1 VLLLR
6 VAATVLLA
14 DVTYRCVERPVRTLG
29 LRDSVRGGV
38 RRLSRVVVGQAPV
51 GARLATAALVTT
63 ALVAGGVL
71 ALGPKA
77 TLSGAEKALAAERGG
92 RDLPLRPTPSEPRI
106 LPVGGASNVA
116 AQSSSVPPPVAR
128 KPVGKHRAAHHG
140 GPPAISAFGDSVML
154 GARLW
159 LEQRF
164 PGGTLDAIEG
174 RQPGPILLDI
184 EHDAAHGELNPLVV
198 IGVGDNGLI
207 DPAGL
212 RTALNCLRHVRRVIV
227 VNNRVG
233 RPWEGP
239 NNHTIAT
246 VVPQFR
252 NATVLDWHRLSAAHP
267 SWFYDDGIHL
277 TPEGAANYS
286 RLIVSA
292 AASLATKRSR

>member
-1 VLLLR
+1 V
-6 VAATVLLA
+6 TVLLA

-71 ALGPKA
+71 ALGPRA

-92 RDLPLRPTPSEPRI
+92 RDLPLRPTVTQPRI
-106 LPVGGASNVA
+106 VPVGASNVA
-116 AQSSSVPPPVAR
+116 AQSSTAPPRIAPRPIAV
-128 KPVGKHRAAHHG
+128 HRVTRRG
-140 GPPAISAFGDSVML
+140 GLSAISAFGDSVML
-154 GARLW
+154 GARSW

-184 EHDAAHGELNPLVV
+184 EHDAARGQLNPLVV

-212 RTALNCLRHVRRVIV
+212 RAALVCLQHVPRIIV

-246 VVPQFR
+246 VVPRFR

-277 TPEGAANYS
+277 TPDGAANYT
-286 RLIVSA
+286 RLIASA
-292 AASLATKRSR
+292 AASFATSRSR